1 MHAEAKRNSSLTI
14 SIFVTSSGRYDE
26 AAALYRKII
35 KKNSRH
41 FHALH
46 SLGIIEAA
54 KGNLKEAASLII
66 NAAVRLR
73 KVIDEQVRCAPT
85 DVFIALPRGER
96 GTEILKYIR
105 QELPNVSVLGWEFE
119 LDGPKI
125 RVRRSGL
132 PQERLVTFM
141 IHRKPGRTYMS
152 QISQEFGLKPYEK
165 KDLQKVLRDEN
176 HATTLALTAVGVTY
190 GSEGKGRG
198 AKSFL

>member
-1 MHAEAKRNSSLTI
+1 M
-14 SIFVTSSGRYDE
+14 
-26 AAALYRKII
+26 
-35 KKNSRH
+35 
-41 FHALH
+41 
-46 SLGIIEAA
+46 
-54 KGNLKEAASLII
+54 
-66 NAAVRLR
+66 
-73 KVIDEQVRCAPT
+73 
-85 DVFIALPRGER
+85 
-96 GTEILKYIR
+96 
-105 QELPNVSVLGWEFE
+105 SVLGWEFE
-119 LDGPKI
+119 LDGPKV

>member
-35 KKNSRH
+35 KKNPRH
-41 FHALH
+41 LHALH

-54 KGNLKEAASLII
+54 NGNLKEAASLII